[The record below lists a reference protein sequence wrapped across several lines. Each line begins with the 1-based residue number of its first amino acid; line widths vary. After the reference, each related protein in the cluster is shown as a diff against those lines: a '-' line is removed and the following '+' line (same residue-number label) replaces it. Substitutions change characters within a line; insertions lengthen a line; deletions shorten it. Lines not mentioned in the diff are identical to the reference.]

1 MNNKSLSE
9 CSREELLEIIKSLKK
24 QKKFGLVWEDKP
36 EKVATECRTKL
47 PVVKEVT
54 GKAITEAGNDEQ
66 TNLIIEGDNYHA
78 LSVLN
83 YTHAGKVDVI
93 YIDPPYNTGNKDFI
107 YNDKFVDSEDAFK
120 HSKWL
125 SFMQKRIKLA
135 HSLLSNDGVIF
146 ISINELELPYLRL
159 LCDSVFK
166 EQNLI
171 ANMIWKCRN
180 SLYYTEPTVSVSTEY
195 VLCYAR
201 DKSAFWIKSFDK
213 DNIGDDKTLAGF
225 FFNRIK
231 KKYDGENYSNPDND
245 PNGPFITSGK
255 VRNDGRP
262 KYTVVSPTGVEHTEA
277 WVYTP
282 EVFRKLDEAGQI
294 YWGKDG
300 SAQPRKKSY
309 YKDFIGNVSSN
320 LLMDETLRYLDEK
333 GILKKEKY
341 FEIGTTESGTK
352 ELKKILGRDA
362 FPYPKPSTLIRY
374 IVSLYPKRNALVLDF
389 FAGSGT
395 TGQAVLELN
404 KEDGGHRR
412 FILCTNNEN
421 KIAEEVTYPRIK
433 AVVEGYGDTEG
444 IPANVRYFKTDFV
457 EKDETLDKLRRK
469 LSPACE
475 DMIRIREGAFDK
487 IIDEDKFKVYKN
499 SRGLTAIVFDRFELA
514 DYIARIEELETD
526 APVHLYVFSY
536 TSYGR
541 LDELSDD
548 LRHTY
553 ESQPIP
559 EGVLEIYKRIFNK
572 GGRK

>member
-1 MNNKSLSE
+1 MNNKTLNE
-9 CSREELLEIIKSLKK
+9 YTKEELIGIIGSLKK

-36 EKVATECRTKL
+36 EKVATECRQKL
-47 PVVKEVT
+47 PVVKEET
-54 GKAITEAGNDEQ
+54 DKAISDAGIVEP

-83 YTHAGKVDVI
+83 YTHAGKIDVI
-93 YIDPPYNTGNKDFI
+93 YIDPPYNTGEKARDGGFI
-107 YNDKFVDSEDAFK
+107 YNDRFVDKEDCYR

-125 SFMQKRIKLA
+125 SFMSKRLELA
-135 HSLLSNDGVIF
+135 KSLLSDSGVIF
-146 ISINELELPYLRL
+146 ISIDNHEQHYLKL
-159 LCDSVFK
+159 LCDEIFAGNFITDISVVGTANESNDGVLFQNNK
-166 EQNLI
+166 ESLLVYAKDITKAKINRIDEVKQVARSLNDAPTGLSTRLSMGYTIYYNEKNNDIIPVFDYDQTKVDTNDVEQIYQDDMSLI
-171 ANMIWKCRN
+171 SQGYIPVR
-180 SLYYTEPTVSVSTEY
+180 
-195 VLCYAR
+195 
-201 DKSAFWIKSFDK
+201 
-213 DNIGDDKTLAGF
+213 AGF
-225 FFNRIK
+225 RNGVVWRWRWGIETFRQRQQEVNIRKNNAGRYVAEFIQKGFNPPRNVQNFTTGTVELRSVIGQNKFKSPKSVAMMKWIQQIASIK
-231 KKYDGENYSNPDND
+231 DS
-245 PNGPFITSGK
+245 I
-255 VRNDGRP
+255 
-262 KYTVVSPTGVEHTEA
+262 
-277 WVYTP
+277 
-282 EVFRKLDEAGQI
+282 I
-294 YWGKDG
+294 
-300 SAQPRKKSY
+300 
-309 YKDFIGNVSSN
+309 
-320 LLMDETLRYLDEK
+320 
-333 GILKKEKY
+333 
-341 FEIGTTESGTK
+341 
-352 ELKKILGRDA
+352 
-362 FPYPKPSTLIRY
+362 
-374 IVSLYPKRNALVLDF
+374 LDF

-404 KEDGGHRR
+404 KEDGGHRQ

-433 AVVEGYGDTEG
+433 AVVEGYSDTEG

>member
-1 MNNKSLSE
+1 MNNKTLNE
-9 CSREELLEIIKSLKK
+9 YTKEELIGIIGSLKK

-36 EKVATECRTKL
+36 EKVATECRQKL
-47 PVVKEVT
+47 PVVKEET
-54 GKAITEAGNDEQ
+54 DKAISDAGIVEP

-83 YTHAGKVDVI
+83 YTHAGKIDVI
-93 YIDPPYNTGNKDFI
+93 YIDPPYNTGEKARDGGFI
-107 YNDKFVDSEDAFK
+107 YNDRFVDKEDCYR

-125 SFMQKRIKLA
+125 SFMSKRLELA
-135 HSLLSNDGVIF
+135 KSLLSDSGVIF
-146 ISINELELPYLRL
+146 ISIDNHEQHYLKL
-159 LCDSVFK
+159 LCDEIFAGNFITDISVVGTANESNDGVLFQNNK
-166 EQNLI
+166 ESLLVYAKDITKAKINRIDEVKQVARSLNDAPTGLSTRLSMGYTIYYNEKNNDIIPVFDYDQTKVDTNDVEQIYQDDMSLI
-171 ANMIWKCRN
+171 SQGYIPVR
-180 SLYYTEPTVSVSTEY
+180 
-195 VLCYAR
+195 
-201 DKSAFWIKSFDK
+201 
-213 DNIGDDKTLAGF
+213 AGF
-225 FFNRIK
+225 RNGVVWRWRWGIETFRQRQQEVNIRKNNAGRYVAEFIQKGFNPPRNVQNFTTGTVELRSVIGQNKFKSPKSVAMMKWIQQIASIK
-231 KKYDGENYSNPDND
+231 DS
-245 PNGPFITSGK
+245 I
-255 VRNDGRP
+255 
-262 KYTVVSPTGVEHTEA
+262 
-277 WVYTP
+277 
-282 EVFRKLDEAGQI
+282 I
-294 YWGKDG
+294 
-300 SAQPRKKSY
+300 
-309 YKDFIGNVSSN
+309 
-320 LLMDETLRYLDEK
+320 
-333 GILKKEKY
+333 
-341 FEIGTTESGTK
+341 
-352 ELKKILGRDA
+352 
-362 FPYPKPSTLIRY
+362 
-374 IVSLYPKRNALVLDF
+374 LDF

-404 KEDGGHRR
+404 KEDGGHRQ

-433 AVVEGYGDTEG
+433 AVVEGYSDTEG

-526 APVHLYVFSY
+526 APVHLYAFSY

>member
-1 MNNKSLSE
+1 MNNKTLNE
-9 CSREELLEIIKSLKK
+9 YTKEELIGIIGSLKK

-36 EKVATECRTKL
+36 EKVATECRQKL
-47 PVVKEVT
+47 PVVKEET
-54 GKAITEAGNDEQ
+54 DKAISDAGIVEP

-83 YTHAGKVDVI
+83 YTHAGKIDVI
-93 YIDPPYNTGNKDFI
+93 YIDPPYNTGEKARDGGFI
-107 YNDKFVDSEDAFK
+107 YNDRFVDKEDCYR

-125 SFMQKRIKLA
+125 SFMSKRLELA
-135 HSLLSNDGVIF
+135 KSLLSDSGVIF
-146 ISINELELPYLRL
+146 ISIDNHEQHYLKL
-159 LCDSVFK
+159 LCDEIFAGNFITDISVVGTANESNDGVLFQNNK
-166 EQNLI
+166 ESLLVYAKDITKSKINRIDEVKQVARSLNDAPTGLSTRLSMGYTIYYNEKNNDIIPVFDYDQTKVDTNDVEQIYQDDMSLI
-171 ANMIWKCRN
+171 SQGYIPVR
-180 SLYYTEPTVSVSTEY
+180 
-195 VLCYAR
+195 
-201 DKSAFWIKSFDK
+201 
-213 DNIGDDKTLAGF
+213 AGF
-225 FFNRIK
+225 RNGVVWRWRWGIETFRQRQQEVNIRKNNAGRYVAEFIQKGFNPPRNVQNFTTGTVELRSVIGQNKFKSPKSVAMMKWIQQIASIK
-231 KKYDGENYSNPDND
+231 DS
-245 PNGPFITSGK
+245 I
-255 VRNDGRP
+255 
-262 KYTVVSPTGVEHTEA
+262 
-277 WVYTP
+277 
-282 EVFRKLDEAGQI
+282 I
-294 YWGKDG
+294 
-300 SAQPRKKSY
+300 
-309 YKDFIGNVSSN
+309 
-320 LLMDETLRYLDEK
+320 
-333 GILKKEKY
+333 
-341 FEIGTTESGTK
+341 
-352 ELKKILGRDA
+352 
-362 FPYPKPSTLIRY
+362 
-374 IVSLYPKRNALVLDF
+374 LDF

-404 KEDGGHRR
+404 KEDGGHRQ

-433 AVVEGYGDTEG
+433 AVVEGYSDTEG

-526 APVHLYVFSY
+526 TPVHLYVFSY
-536 TSYGR
+536 TNYGR

-572 GGRK
+572 GGKR